1 MIAQNDFKR
10 QWQLVG
16 PSTLAAVERVGASG
30 WYLLGGEVAQFEEA
44 LAHKWGL
51 GHAVGVGN
59 GMDAIEIGLRCLGL
73 KPGEKVLTT
82 PLSAFATTLAIIRAG
97 GIPVFVDVD
106 ELGGLDL
113 HQCRALLQKD
123 RSIRFL
129 VPVHLYGFPLNLQE
143 LYDLKEDFSLLIVED
158 CAQSIGATDHGLR
171 AGTVGQIA
179 ATSFY
184 PTKNL
189 GAMGDGGAL
198 LTNSDA
204 IATQAK
210 ALRNYGQSAHYLHS
224 ELGLNS
230 RLDELQAAILHD
242 ALLPHLDTWAKARSR
257 IAQAYL
263 DQIKHPLIALPA
275 PRTGSIPVWH
285 IFPVKVSAGKR
296 DALRESLHRQEIQ
309 GAVHYPRIIPEQPA
323 FIDYGRGEVAFD
335 GTNARRFAS
344 SELSLPIHPFL
355 TDQEVTAVIE
365 ACNSWQ
371 PDKNLLPDKSIH

>member
-10 QWQLVG
+10 QWQVVG
-16 PSTLAAVERVGASG
+16 PSVLEAVERVGASG
-30 WYLLGGEVAQFEEA
+30 WYLLGQEVALFEEA
-44 LAHKWGL
+44 LAQRWGL

-82 PLSAFATTLAIIRAG
+82 PLSAFATTLAVIRAG
-97 GIPVFVDVD
+97 GIPLFVDVD
-106 ELGGLDL
+106 ETGGIDL
-113 HQCRALLQKD
+113 QQCRALLQKD

-129 VPVHLYGFPLNLQE
+129 VPVHLYGFALNLQE
-143 LYDLKEDFSLLIVED
+143 LQSLREEFALLIVED
-158 CAQSIGATDHGLR
+158 CAQSIGASDRGVLV
-171 AGTVGQIA
+171 GTVGQIA

-198 LTNSDA
+198 LSNSDS

-210 ALRNYGQSAHYLHS
+210 ALRNYGQSAQYLHS

-230 RLDELQAAILHD
+230 RLDEVHAAILHD
-242 ALLPHLDTWAKARSR
+242 AFLPYLEAWTEARSR
-257 IAQAYL
+257 TARAYL
-263 DQIKHPLIALPA
+263 ERIKHPLIELPKPA
-275 PRTGSIPVWH
+275 AGSCPVWH
-285 IFPVKVSAGKR
+285 IFPAKVSQGKR
-296 DALRESLHRQEIQ
+296 DALRESLHRREIM

-335 GTNARRFAS
+335 PARARHFAS

-355 TDQEVTAVIE
+355 TDQEVTTVIE
-365 ACNSWQ
+365 ACNAWQ
-371 PDKNLLPDKSIH
+371 PG